1 MSLKA
6 YAPSVDATS
15 SDGSSPARILQK
27 MQSLTSG
34 SIFLRGVGT
43 HLRENQTAEPGRAG
57 GLKAPVEIE
66 ARMAVDNDPLSSA
79 SSGGTPGPA
88 ERIDRLL
95 RDLGQW
101 AADSRAAEAAGARSR
116 ERWLRRQA
124 AEEATASGIALD
136 LAERQAAVVLR
147 TTSGRAHQGRLAAV
161 ARDFWLLVP
170 RASASSCESTGV
182 TGVTLV
188 ATEAIASL
196 RTQPADGAESL
207 PEASGARGVPLA
219 VSMAEVLTDLASD
232 GPRVRIVV
240 LGESEAIVGQL
251 RSVGADVATIRMAGV
266 PPTTVYVRL
275 GSVTELSVL
284 GSG

>member
-1 MSLKA
+1 
-6 YAPSVDATS
+6 
-15 SDGSSPARILQK
+15 
-27 MQSLTSG
+27 
-34 SIFLRGVGT
+34 
-43 HLRENQTAEPGRAG
+43 
-57 GLKAPVEIE
+57 
-66 ARMAVDNDPLSSA
+66 MAIDNDPLSSV
-79 SSGGTPGPA
+79 SSGGPPGRA

-95 RDLGQW
+95 GDLGQW

-170 RASASSCESTGV
+170 HASASSFESIGM

-251 RSVGADVATIRMAGV
+251 RSVGADVATIRVAGV